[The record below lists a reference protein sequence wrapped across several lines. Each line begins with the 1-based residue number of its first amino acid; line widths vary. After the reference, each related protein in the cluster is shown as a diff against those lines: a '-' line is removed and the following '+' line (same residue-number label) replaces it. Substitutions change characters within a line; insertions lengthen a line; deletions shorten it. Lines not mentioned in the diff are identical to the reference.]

1 MENEEIKNIEEENL
15 TNIEET
21 QNTFN
26 EDSIDVLV
34 EEGEVE
40 NVSNED

>member
-1 MENEEIKNIEEENL
+1 MKDL
-15 TNIEET
+15 

-34 EEGEVE
+34 EEGDVE
-40 NVSNED
+40 NVVCDENE

>member
-1 MENEEIKNIEEENL
+1 MKDL
-15 TNIEET
+15 

-34 EEGEVE
+34 EEGDVE
-40 NVSNED
+40 NVVCDEDE